1 MAIVRWKLGAFLEQI
16 GLSVYRLHAELGGQM
31 SKTGLYKI
39 TRGETSGVDF
49 ESLADILE
57 ALETLT
63 GEHVELHDIL
73 SYERKSLDDT
83 RFPEPISKTS
93 LPD

>member
-1 MAIVRWKLGAFLEQI
+1 
-16 GLSVYRLHAELGGQM
+16 M

-49 ESLADILE
+49 ESLAGILE

-63 GEHVELHDIL
+63 GEHIELRDIL
-73 SYERKSLDDT
+73 NYERELPDDASSPD
-83 RFPEPISKTS
+83 RISKTS

>member
-1 MAIVRWKLGAFLEQI
+1 MAIVRWKLDVFLEQR

-63 GEHVELHDIL
+63 GEHVELRDIL
-73 SYERKSLDDT
+73 SYERESSDDT
-83 RFPEPISKTS
+83 SSPARISKTS

>member
-49 ESLADILE
+49 ESLAGILK

-63 GEHVELHDIL
+63 GEHVELRDIL
-73 SYERKSLDDT
+73 SYERELPDDVSSPD
-83 RFPEPISKTS
+83 RIPKTS

>member
-1 MAIVRWKLGAFLEQI
+1 
-16 GLSVYRLHAELGGQM
+16 M

-49 ESLADILE
+49 ESLAGILK

-63 GEHVELHDIL
+63 GEHVELRDIL
-73 SYERKSLDDT
+73 NYEREPPDDT
-83 RFPEPISKTS
+83 SSPARISEMS

>member
-1 MAIVRWKLGAFLEQI
+1 MAIVRWKLDVFLEQR

-49 ESLADILE
+49 ESLAGILA

-63 GEHVELHDIL
+63 DKPVELRDIL
-73 SYERKSLDDT
+73 SYERESPDGAISPD
-83 RFPEPISKTS
+83 RISKTS